1 MPSGGAR
8 AGAGRKSKPLTAVRK
23 VMAEEILGAVDEVE
37 LWKQLVAS
45 DDLRI
50 RLDSL
55 KYLTDRRD
63 GKAPQAVDMNHSG
76 SLEVIKRVVSDL

>member
-1 MPSGGAR
+1 MPRGGAR
-8 AGAGRKSKPLTAVRK
+8 PGAGRKPKPLITIRK
-23 VMAEEILGAVDEVE
+23 IMAEEILGAVDEVE

-55 KYLTDRRD
+55 KYRL
-63 GKAPQAVDMNHSG
+63 ADM
-76 SLEVIKRVVSDL
+76 R